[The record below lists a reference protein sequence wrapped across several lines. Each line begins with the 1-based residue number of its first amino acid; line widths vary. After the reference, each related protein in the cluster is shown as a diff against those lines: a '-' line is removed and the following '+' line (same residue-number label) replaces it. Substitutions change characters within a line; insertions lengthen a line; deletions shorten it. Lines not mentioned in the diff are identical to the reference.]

1 MEQEVQNVETETTTT
16 EEVEN
21 NSEEVVEKKFTQ
33 EEVNNIVKERLA
45 KAQKGI
51 PSKEELTKYNE
62 WKESQKTQQDK
73 YDELVKKD
81 GEKDTTISSLE
92 REIQIRK
99 SGINDDDDVKFILY
113 KVGKMEGDFSENLK
127 EYLTDNPKYIKK
139 EIKAT
144 GVETK
149 TNVATKEDEVLAIL
163 KAKHPDID
171 FQKEGE
177 IYMANAI
184 ATNGTHKRK
193 ERYADTIVKLMR

>member
-16 EEVEN
+16 QEVET
-21 NSEEVVEKKFTQ
+21 NSEEVVEKTFTQ
-33 EEVNNIVKERLA
+33 DEVNAIVKERLA

-81 GEKDTTISSLE
+81 GEKDTTITNLKME
-92 REIQIRK
+92 NEVLKAGVTDADEIE
-99 SGINDDDDVKFILY
+99 FIVY
-113 KVGKMEGDFSENLK
+113 KVSKMEGDFSENLK
-127 EYLTDNPKYIKK
+127 NYLAENPKHIKTQ
-139 EIKAT
+139 ETKAT

-149 TNVATKEDEVLAIL
+149 SSSVVKDDGVLAIL

-171 FQKEGE
+171 F
-177 IYMANAI
+177 
-184 ATNGTHKRK
+184 
-193 ERYADTIVKLMR
+193 